1 MKKLN
6 KFQKQIIGI
15 VAVLV
20 VAALCFGAYFIFFD
34 KEEEATASFPF
45 TEEELTAIK
54 ALDSKATFS
63 FHAEKGGATA
73 EEAYMMRLAEGYASV
88 NDRIKVRYDACDEPC
103 VLTFG
108 GNDYAVE
115 TEGMFKAREDGTV
128 YASSVRAFF
137 NKTLFGDELGA
148 SMEALDGFNLYG
160 DMVNSA
166 GYAYIY
172 DPIDRDDI
180 KYVHVKNQYDKLTF
194 IPLDGTFYLQD
205 SIMDLDTATTATLVA
220 AARAPVSTS
229 IIDLE
234 YDTEEQYAEIMKG
247 YGLDSEENA
256 TAIILIEDNDG
267 NASYIRVGKTLA
279 DGTGFYAY
287 CNGKK
292 DRVYVMQN
300 SIANYILIPKESFLI
315 ANFGTTL
322 TELTD
327 VFSTITDIV
336 IDFGDGETIK
346 AVLMTDEDKKNHPIN
361 YSWKITGPDKYISG
375 DYDYALPNYGNMGDL
390 LNALCALSSDEVV
403 AAEATEEAL
412 EKYGLD
418 TPYRSYS
425 WLHKGETRCTV
436 HMSKAD
442 ENGTIYVYSVKETV
456 KDGTKNV
463 LGIAKI
469 SSTDFTFLEYTPLD
483 FIDTKLFTQY
493 FDKMD
498 SMAFRRNGVDYHM
511 TFTKNEEG
519 TVTAAKINGKE
530 ADLLSCRNF
539 YKNFIHCFFIEEYEA
554 EGDKPT
560 ELLMISATVGGKKTE
575 ISFGRISGM
584 KAYCLINGK
593 LEYVMEY
600 SLLETLIA
608 NVESL
613 IKGEVIK

>member
-15 VAVLV
+15 AAVLV

-34 KEEEATASFPF
+34 KDEEAKASFPF
-45 TEEELTAIK
+45 TEEEIAAIK
-54 ALDSKATFS
+54 ALDTKATFS
-63 FHAEKGGATA
+63 FYAEKGKASA
-73 EEAYMMRLAEGYASV
+73 AEAYMMRLAEGYASV
-88 NDRIKVRYDACDEPC
+88 NKIIKVRYGACDEPC

-108 GNDYAVE
+108 GNDFAVE
-115 TEGMFKAREDGTV
+115 MEGMFKEREDGTV

-148 SMEALDGFNLYG
+148 SMEALEGFNLYG
-160 DMVNSA
+160 DRVNSA
-166 GYAYIY
+166 GYAYVY
-172 DPIDRDDI
+172 DPVERADL
-180 KYVHVKNQYDKLTF
+180 KYVYVKNQYDELTF
-194 IPLDGTFYLQD
+194 IPLDGNFYLKD

-220 AARAPVSTS
+220 ATRAPVSTS
-229 IIDLE
+229 IIDLDYE
-234 YDTEEQYAEIMKG
+234 TEEQYAELMKG

-256 TAIILIEDNDG
+256 TAVILIEDKEG
-267 NASYIRVGKTLA
+267 NASYIRVGKALS

-292 DRVYVMQN
+292 DRIYVMQN

-315 ANFGTTL
+315 ANFGTPL
-322 TELTD
+322 TDLTD
-327 VFSTITDIV
+327 VFSTITDIE
-336 IDFGDGETIK
+336 ISFGDGTPIK

-361 YSWKITGPDKYISG
+361 YSWKVIGPDKYISG
-375 DYDYALPNYGNMGDL
+375 DYGYALPNYGNMGDL

-403 AAEATEEAL
+403 AAEATEESL
-412 EKYGLD
+412 KEYGLD
-418 TPYRSYS
+418 KPYRSYS

-442 ENGTIYVYSVKETV
+442 EKGYIYVYSIKETV
-456 KDGTKNV
+456 KDGKKNV
-463 LGIAKI
+463 LGIAKVKN
-469 SSTDFTFLEYTPLD
+469 TAFTFLEYTPLD
-483 FIDTKLFTQY
+483 FLDTKLFTQY
-493 FDKMD
+493 FDRMD
-498 SMAFRRNGVDYHM
+498 SMSFRRNGVDYHM
-511 TFTKNEEG
+511 TFTKDKEG
-519 TVTAAKINGKE
+519 TVTSAKINGKE

-539 YKNFIHCFFIEEYEA
+539 YKNFIHCYFIEEYEE
-554 EGDKPT
+554 EGDAPK
-560 ELLMISATVGGKKTE
+560 ELLMVSATVGGKKTE
-575 ISFGRISGM
+575 ISFGRISSM

-600 SLLETLIA
+600 SLLETLIN

>member
-1 MKKLN
+1 MKKFN

-34 KEEEATASFPF
+34 KDGEEKISFPF
-45 TEEELTAIK
+45 TEEELAAIK
-54 ALDSKATFS
+54 AFEGKATFS
-63 FHAEKGGATA
+63 FHAEKGKANA
-73 EEAYMMRLAEGYASV
+73 AEAYMMRLAEGYASA
-88 NDRIKVRYDACDEPC
+88 NEKIKVRFDACDEPC
-103 VLTFG
+103 VLTVG
-108 GNDYAVE
+108 GNDFAVE
-115 TEGMFKAREDGTV
+115 TEGMFKEREDGTV

-137 NKTLFGDELGA
+137 NRHLLGDELGA
-148 SMEALDGFNLYG
+148 AMEPLDGFNLYG
-160 DMVNSA
+160 DRVNSA

-172 DPIDRDDI
+172 DPIERNDI
-180 KYVHVKNQYDKLTF
+180 KYIHVKNRHDELTF
-194 IPLDGTFYLQD
+194 IPIDGTFYLQD

-220 AARAPVSTS
+220 ASRAPVSTS
-229 IIDLE
+229 VIDLE
-234 YDTEEQYAEIMKG
+234 YETEEEYKSLMKG
-247 YGLDSEENA
+247 YGLDSEESA
-256 TAIILIEDNDG
+256 TAIILVEDKDG
-267 NASYIRVGKTLA
+267 NASYIRVGKNLS

-292 DRVYVMQN
+292 DRIYVMQN

-315 ANFGTTL
+315 ANFGTPL
-322 TELTD
+322 KDLTD
-327 VFSTITDIV
+327 VFSTITDIELHL
-336 IDFGDGETIK
+336 GGEEPIK

-361 YSWKITGPDKYISG
+361 YSWKIVGPDKYISG

-412 EKYGLD
+412 KKYGLD

-425 WLHKGETRCTV
+425 WLHEGETRCTV

-442 ENGTIYVYSVKETV
+442 EDGNIYVYSVKETV
-456 KDGTKNV
+456 KDGKKNV
-463 LGIAKI
+463 LGIAKVKK
-469 SSTDFTFLEYTPLD
+469 TDYTFLDYTPLD
-483 FIDTKLFTQY
+483 FLDTKLFTQY

-498 SMAFRRNGVDYHM
+498 GMAFRRNGVDYHM
-511 TFTKNEEG
+511 TFTKNKEG

-539 YKNFIHCFFIEEYEA
+539 YKHFIHCYFIEEYEA
-554 EGDKPT
+554 EGEAPK
-560 ELLMISATVGGKKTE
+560 ELLMVSATVNGKKTE
-575 ISFGRISGM
+575 ISFGRLSSM

-593 LEYVMEY
+593 VEYVMEY
-600 SLLETLIA
+600 SLLETLIKD
-608 NVESL
+608 VEAL